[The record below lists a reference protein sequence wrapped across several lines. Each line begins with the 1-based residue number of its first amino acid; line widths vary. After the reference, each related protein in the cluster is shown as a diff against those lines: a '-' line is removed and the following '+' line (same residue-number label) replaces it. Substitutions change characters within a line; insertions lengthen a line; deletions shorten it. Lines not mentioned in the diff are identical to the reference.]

1 MDGSEVK
8 LTVFFEEPFWVGVF
22 ERMQA
27 DRLSASKIT
36 FGAEPRDVEVWA
48 FVLKNYGH
56 LKFSPAVDVCF
67 RKRAS
72 NPKRLQRE
80 IHKQSQQAAG
90 VGTKSQQALQ
100 MQREQ
105 GKQDRKA
112 MRRDRRDAENL
123 RRFALKQQKRKEKHR
138 GR

>member
-1 MDGSEVK
+1 M
-8 LTVFFEEPFWVGVF
+8 
-22 ERMQA
+22 
-27 DRLSASKIT
+27 
-36 FGAEPRDVEVWA
+36 
-48 FVLKNYGH
+48 
-56 LKFSPAVDVCF
+56 DVCF
-67 RKRAS
+67 RKRVS

-80 IHKQSQQAAG
+80 IHKQSQQLAG
-90 VGTKSQQALQ
+90 VGTKSQLALQ

-123 RRFALKQQKRKEKHR
+123 RRFALKLQKRKEKHR